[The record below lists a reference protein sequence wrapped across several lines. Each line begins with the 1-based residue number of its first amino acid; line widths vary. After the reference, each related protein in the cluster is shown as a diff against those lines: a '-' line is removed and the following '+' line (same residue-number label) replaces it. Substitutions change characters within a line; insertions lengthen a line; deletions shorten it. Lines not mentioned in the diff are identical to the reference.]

1 MFPSSGSIFDGVILY
16 DAQIY
21 AGRGANVSCYAGFGI
36 SAVSK
41 RCSLPLAGVG
51 LMVEIPVYDLVM
63 LLVTSACVGGL
74 AVLRY
79 IDWVITEGGVNAE
92 VWNWWHSDDGK

>member
-1 MFPSSGSIFDGVILY
+1 
-16 DAQIY
+16 
-21 AGRGANVSCYAGFGI
+21 
-36 SAVSK
+36 
-41 RCSLPLAGVG
+41 
-51 LMVEIPVYDLVM
+51 MVEIPVYDLVM